1 MRTPNWSRFNAVIV
15 TRHSDVTLYGK
26 CAAFLAH
33 IPYPRI
39 VIKNPRPD
47 EYMDRILGLTE
58 RNDFESYDWIINVDD
73 DAFLWNPARLW
84 ALMAHMERTGHHYCG
99 MSDGLTLTPREWGNP
114 ASMNPFFNV
123 FHMSAIR
130 EQVGES
136 SLIDAL
142 QTKIPW
148 TSLECNLRW
157 PGSAPP
163 THQDL
168 ARLPFHLEPFYPHF
182 FKLLQMCKPL
192 YLRGESYTCTAPIT
206 PEHIRL
212 TDIPMAQKEGVLFAD
227 DPMTTILYDH
237 EGAPFLYHTWY
248 ARCYSEPGSIH
259 KARIDRVARAAE
271 EAFRELLTVYGAS
284 TTRSRTSESPLSS
297 SPSSWGCPS
306 PR

>member
-1 MRTPNWSRFNAVIV
+1 MRMPNWSRFNAVIV
-15 TRHSDVTLYGK
+15 TRHSDVVLYGK
-26 CAAFLAH
+26 CATFLAH

-47 EYMDRILGLTE
+47 EYMDRMFK
-58 RNDFESYDWIINVDD
+58 DFESYDWIINVDD

-99 MSDGLTLTPREWGNP
+99 MSDGLTFTPREWGNP
-114 ASMNPFFNV
+114 ASMNPYFNV

-130 EQVGES
+130 ELCEPMPLVE
-136 SLIDAL
+136 AMR
-142 QTKIPW
+142 TKIPW
-148 TSLECNLRW
+148 SSLEGQLR
-157 PGSAPP
+157 GLGTGAP

-168 ARLPFHLEPFYPHF
+168 AGLPFHLEPFYPHF

-192 YLRGESYTCTAPIT
+192 YLKGESYTCTAPIT
-206 PEHIRL
+206 EEHIRN
-212 TDIPMAQKEGVLFAD
+212 TNIPMAQKEGVLFAD
-227 DPMTTILYDH
+227 DPITTILYDH
-237 EGAPFLYHTWY
+237 ESVPFLYHTWY
-248 ARCYSEPGSIH
+248 ARCYSDPGSIH

-271 EAFRELLTVYGAS
+271 EAFREVAAS

>member
-58 RNDFESYDWIINVDD
+58 RKDFESYDWIINVDD

-157 PGSAPP
+157 CGSRVL
-163 THQDL
+163 DDD
-168 ARLPFHLEPFYPHF
+168 ARVRDMSKEGRAFAVE
-182 FKLLQMCKPL
+182 
-192 YLRGESYTCTAPIT
+192 RDAAVARDDDRIEAAPIGRT
-206 PEHIRL
+206 HSAIRRL
-212 TDIPMAQKEGVLFAD
+212 QDRAF
-227 DPMTTILYDH
+227 
-237 EGAPFLYHTWY
+237 
-248 ARCYSEPGSIH
+248 PGL
-259 KARIDRVARAAE
+259 KCR
-271 EAFRELLTVYGAS
+271 
-284 TTRSRTSESPLSS
+284 
-297 SPSSWGCPS
+297 
-306 PR
+306 